1 MKTTPFELHGREYH
15 LCMNGAALF
24 DIYDKFGTAGSVT
37 DPIDGSDRK
46 SFDATC
52 WMLYKLSEQGAMVR
66 RYQGHERAPYLRE
79 GELRATLTPAET
91 IRAKEAIK
99 YAVKN
104 GFALEVPREEPE
116 SEDVWLHELEA
127 KYGKNAITRSQFL
140 YAATQLLHL
149 GVKEGLLLTIGEFLD
164 LLELEKERRG
174 KDKDGDPA

>member
-24 DIYDKFGTAGSVT
+24 DIYDKFGSAGSVT
-37 DPIDGSDRK
+37 DPIEGIDRK

-99 YAVKN
+99 TAVRN
-104 GFALEVPREEPE
+104 GFAMEVPKEEPE
-116 SEDVWLHELEA
+116 EEDLWLRELEA
-127 KYGKNAITRSQFL
+127 QDGKKAITRSQFL
-140 YAATQLLHL
+140 YAATQLLHF
-149 GVKEGLLLTIGEFLD
+149 GVKESLLLTIGEMLD
-164 LLELEKERRG
+164 LLELDRNRRSG
-174 KDKDGDPA
+174 HEGGDGN